1 MDRIDKSYDVITMG
15 RSSIDLYSNDIGAPF
30 VDITSFAAY
39 VGGCPTNISVGT
51 RRLGLRSAVLT
62 AVGEDQVGDFIL
74 HFLQQEGV
82 DTRFIT
88 RKPGHRSSAVVL
100 GIEPPDRFPLTYY
113 RDNCADIELNVDD
126 VLATPIAGSRA
137 LLITGTGLSK
147 EPSRSATL
155 FAAEMAH
162 QAGTAVML
170 DIDFR
175 PDQWH
180 DPRAFGITLRSA
192 LRLID
197 IVVGTEDEINAVML
211 TDPSQVSL
219 THSQVSDARVSGDI
233 NVAIQALLGLG
244 PQVLAQKRGAEGAMV
259 HLVSN
264 DVGGQFPGADKSA
277 VGTINRPL
285 HTTQTAQTTR
295 TTQTIQTEQITQI
308 GVPGFPVKV
317 ENILGAGDAFA
328 SGFLYG
334 FVNGWDWYK
343 AARLGNAC
351 GAILVTKHGCANF
364 MPTYDEVMMFIQNHG
379 GL

>member
-1 MDRIDKSYDVITMG
+1 MDTASRLYDVITMG

-30 VDITSFAAY
+30 VEITSFAAY

-51 RRLGLRSAVLT
+51 RRLGLRPALLT
-62 AVGEDQVGDFIL
+62 AVGDDQVGDFIL
-74 HFLQQEGV
+74 HFLQNEGV
-82 DTRFIT
+82 ETRFIP

-113 RDNCADIELNVDD
+113 RDNCADIELNIDD
-126 VLATPIAGSRA
+126 VLATPIAGSQA

-155 FAAEMAH
+155 FAAETAQ
-162 QAGTAVML
+162 QAGVPVML

-180 DPRAFGITLRSA
+180 DPRAFGVTLRSS
-192 LRLID
+192 LRLVD
-197 IVVGTEDEINAVML
+197 IVVGTEDEINAAML
-211 TDPSQVSL
+211 TDASQVSL
-219 THSQVSDARVSGDI
+219 SHSQVSDARVSGDI
-233 NVAIQALLGLG
+233 NAAIQALLSLG
-244 PQVLAQKRGAEGAMV
+244 PRVLAQKRGAAGAMV

-264 DVGGQFPGADKSA
+264 GSPA
-277 VGTINRPL
+277 
-285 HTTQTAQTTR
+285 
-295 TTQTIQTEQITQI
+295 TQI
-308 GVPGFPVKV
+308 EVPGFPVEV

-334 FVNGWDWYK
+334 FVSGWDWYK

-351 GAILVTKHGCANF
+351 GAILVTRHGCANF
-364 MPTYDEVMMFIQNHG
+364 MPTYDEVMTFIQNHG
-379 GL
+379 GF